1 MRIATTLMVTAL
13 QLASVSMAA
22 ETLEGRVVSCDGYPL
37 PYVSVALSTGETA
50 ITDAE
55 GRFTFQVSPTSDLKI
70 SAGMNG
76 LGEAVD
82 HTCVAAGRS
91 TRIDV
96 ILPLHVYDDC
106 IPIGRNKLPE
116 SRRFDGTVTNI
127 RFQPLRGATVRFL
140 AIVPRLTPV
149 SAATDRRGRFRTA
162 QLPLGQYNVE
172 VSAPGYLAKSF
183 ELWSAACEPACERP
197 LIIRLSPGCE

>member
-1 MRIATTLMVTAL
+1 MDCTTTPSRRATGTQERPVPLPTATTASAVQRGRIQTSRQPPGWPMRIATTLMVTAL

-116 SRRFDGTVTNI
+116 SRRFDGTVTDI
-127 RFQPLRGATVRFL
+127 RFQPLFGATVRFR
-140 AIVPRLTPV
+140 AIVPRLPPV
-149 SAATDRRGRFRTA
+149 SAATDRR
-162 QLPLGQYNVE
+162 
-172 VSAPGYLAKSF
+172 
-183 ELWSAACEPACERP
+183 
-197 LIIRLSPGCE
+197 